1 MYCTGMSCRSRK
13 MLHRYNRSSACT
25 EHLSSIFLERQL
37 MPVQCMQMTCYIY
50 VASSWNES
58 SSGAVHAD
66 DLLYLCSIFLELKF
80 MPVQYMQM
88 TFLYLCSILLER
100 QLMPVQCMQMTCY
113 IYVASSWNDSLCQC
127 SACRWPFD
135 ITGHLQSLPWHEL
148 PFQDMLHRYIRS
160 SACTALAWD
169 AVPGRCYIDIKGHLH
184 VLHWH
189 ELPFQEDVT

>member
-1 MYCTGMSCRSRK
+1 
-13 MLHRYNRSSACT
+13 
-25 EHLSSIFLERQL
+25 

-58 SSGAVHAD
+58 SCGAVHAD

-113 IYVASSWNDSLCQC
+113 IYVASSWNDSSCQC
-127 SACRWPFD
+127 STCRWPF
-135 ITGHLQSLPWHEL
+135 ISMWHLPGTAAHASAVHADDLLYLCSIFLERQLMPVQCMQMT
-148 PFQDMLHRYIRS
+148 FYIYVAS
-160 SACTALAWD
+160 SWNGSSCQCSTCRW
-169 AVPGRCYIDIKGHLH
+169 PIISM
-184 VLHWH
+184 
-189 ELPFQEDVT
+189 